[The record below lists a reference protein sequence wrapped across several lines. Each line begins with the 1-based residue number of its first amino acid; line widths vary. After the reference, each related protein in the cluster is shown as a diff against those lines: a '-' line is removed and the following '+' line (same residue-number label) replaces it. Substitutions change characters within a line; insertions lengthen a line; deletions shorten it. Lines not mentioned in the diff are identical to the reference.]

1 MVTTERPTVVI
12 DVAARWAVDA
22 VLFLAMSVGFMAWG
36 VIARSSA
43 ANILTFAVM
52 ATVAMLLD
60 RMSPLLPDAAA
71 LAQAHERP
79 PDDAVRRTWRRYA
92 VGAAAAM
99 AALFAFLA
107 VFAVIRVEPGFFA
120 GWMAA
125 FFVSR
130 LRGLVAAREVERASG
145 VRLSVAVRRSVWR
158 RRTQEFYATPRT
170 A

>member
-1 MVTTERPTVVI
+1 MVTTGRPTMVI

-22 VLFLAMSVGFMAWG
+22 VLFLAMSVAFLAWG

-43 ANILTFAVM
+43 PNILTFAVM
-52 ATVAMLLD
+52 ATVALLLD
-60 RMSPLLPDAAA
+60 RMSPLLPDTVA
-71 LAQAHERP
+71 LAHVHEPP
-79 PDDAVRRTWRRYA
+79 PDDAVRRTWTRYA
-92 VGAAAAM
+92 AGATVAM

-107 VFAVIRVEPGFFA
+107 IFAVIRVEPGFFA

-130 LRGLVAAREVERASG
+130 LRGLVEAREVERKSG
-145 VRLSVAVRRSVWR
+145 VRLSIAVRRSLWR
-158 RRTQEFYATPRT
+158 RRTPELYATPRT